1 MMLEASHPLQSSRV
15 LPTCG
20 LMIATALQAADAL
33 IVNVALP
40 QLERDLGSGV
50 ELGAWVITSYLC
62 ATAVA
67 APLTGW
73 LRSRYGVRRLW
84 SRTIGV
90 FIVASLLCSAAPSG
104 ATLILFRVLQ
114 GAAGGVILPLSQA
127 ILLDIYPKQQHG
139 RMLAVWG
146 AALMVGPIIGPLAG
160 GIATDLAS
168 WRLAFVINFPF
179 GILAIWSMARVRFAP
194 DAGQPRPVDGMGL
207 VLLIVAIGA
216 LQLCLERG
224 VGRSWLNSPELWA
237 EGSLAAVAF
246 GALLYRARRSGFSVF
261 RLGVFKDINFALAAF
276 YNFATSG
283 LLFVTVVFLPA
294 LAEGPFGYD
303 ATLSGFTIVPRA
315 AFMTLTMLVVGQL
328 IGKID
333 YRILLTSGWLL
344 MAAGLAILSKITLA
358 QGIEWMVV
366 GSTVQAVGAGM
377 LFTPHSTLAFS
388 TLAAGLR
395 TDASGLY
402 SLLRQLGFAS
412 GVALMTAILRMRIAH
427 DLEGLPEA
435 TGALVASLPRK
446 IVATATWQAYCECFG
461 VMAIAALA
469 VVPGVFLFRV
479 RGGDPP
485 GSSAS

>member
-1 MMLEASHPLQSSRV
+1 
-15 LPTCG
+15 
-20 LMIATALQAADAL
+20 MIATAMQAADAL

-62 ATAVA
+62 ATAIA

-73 LRSRYGVRRLW
+73 LRSRYGVQRLW
-84 SRTIGV
+84 SGTIGA
-90 FIVASLLCSAAPSG
+90 FIAASLLCSAAPSG
-104 ATLILFRVLQ
+104 ATLIFFRVLQ

-139 RMLAVWG
+139 RMLAIWG
-146 AALMVGPIIGPLAG
+146 AAMMVGPIIGPLAG

-179 GILAIWSMARVRFAP
+179 GVLAIWSVARLRFAAEV
-194 DAGQPRPVDGMGL
+194 DRARPVDAVGFI
-207 VLLIVAIGA
+207 LLMLAIGA

-224 VGRSWLNSPELWA
+224 VGRSWLDSPELWA
-237 EGSLAAVAF
+237 EGSLATIAF
-246 GALLYRARRSGFSVF
+246 GGMVYRARRSGFSVF
-261 RLGVFKDINFALAAF
+261 RLAVFKDINFALAAF

-315 AFMTLTMLVVGQL
+315 AFMTLTMLLIGQL

-333 YRILLTSGWLL
+333 YRILLTTGWVL
-344 MAAGLAILSKITLA
+344 MSAGLAILSEITFA

-388 TLAAGLR
+388 TLAPGLR

-402 SLLRQLGFAS
+402 SLLRQLGFAL
-412 GVALMTAILRMRIAH
+412 GVALMTAVLRTRIAH
-427 DLEGLPEA
+427 DLGGLTGA
-435 TGALVASLPRK
+435 GGALVASLPTQIIK
-446 IVATATWQAYCECFG
+446 TATWQAYCECFG
-461 VMAIAALA
+461 MMAIAALV
-469 VVPGVFLFRV
+469 VVPGIFLFRV
-479 RGGDPP
+479 RDGDPP
-485 GSSAS
+485 ESSSS